1 MIAYL
6 DTNVVVWLAQGSLDR
21 ISQKAQEHLN
31 EAELLLSPIVLL
43 ELEYLFEVKRLRIGA
58 RDIFLKIEHE
68 LGVRRCDF
76 TFSSIVSAALD
87 EKWTRDPFDRMIVAH
102 AKANGFANLISADE
116 EISQHYPRTIW

>member
-1 MIAYL
+1 VIAYL

-21 ISQKAQEHLN
+21 ISDKAKQHLN
-31 EAELLLSPIVLL
+31 EAELLLSPMVLL
-43 ELEYLFEVKRLRIGA
+43 ELEFLFEVKRIRLGA

-68 LGVRRCDF
+68 LGVRHCNF

-102 AKANGFANLISADE
+102 AKANGFANLISSDE
-116 EISQHYPRTIW
+116 EINQHYPRTVW